1 MTAPANGSASVE
13 TRQYDVAIV
22 GGGIIGLS
30 TAMQLLERSPDLSIA
45 VIEKEEQL
53 AQHQTGH
60 NSGVIHSGI
69 YYRPGSWKSTFCVGG
84 KQRLLEFCEE
94 NEIEYD
100 PCGKVIVAS
109 DESELGRLD
118 DLYERG
124 TANGVPDLEM
134 VGPERLAEIEPHTYG
149 VRALWAPHTGI
160 VDYVRVANAYAGKFQ
175 SAGGDIFTGAAV
187 TGARQTNSGTA
198 LETQRGALQARHVI
212 NCGGLYADRLAAMMG
227 EETDVRIIPFRG
239 EYYKL
244 AEASEDL
251 VKGLIYPVPDPRFP
265 FLGVHYTRN
274 IHGYVEAGPNAVMAW
289 AREGYR
295 KGNINVG
302 ETAGAPDLPR
312 LLEDDCQAL
321 EDRNEGD
328 APVLQQVGVRERPK
342 EADTGDTPGGFGAG
356 RQRGAGAG
364 GVVVGSHTRRLP
376 HPAGPARAARAQR
389 AVAGRDFLAG
399 HRRIPVEH
407 GGAGL
412 RFARNSSGRMIIR
425 PYWYPLGTRLSTTK
439 LLPVMGYVSEY

>member
-1 MTAPANGSASVE
+1 MTANANGSASVE

-45 VIEKEEQL
+45 VIEKEDQL

-84 KQRLLEFCEE
+84 KQRLLEFCDE

-100 PCGKVIVAS
+100 PCGKVIVAT

-187 TGARQTNSGTA
+187 NQARQTTTGTA
-198 LETQRGALQARHVI
+198 LETQRGALQASHVI
-212 NCGGLYADRLAAMMG
+212 NCSGLYADRLAAMMG
-227 EETDVRIIPFRG
+227 EQTDVRIIPFRG

-244 AEASEDL
+244 AEGSHDL

-274 IHGYVEAGPNAVMAW
+274 IHGYVEAGPNAVLAW

-295 KGNINVG
+295 KSNINVG
-302 ETAGAPDLPR
+302 ETAGALTFPGFWKMTAKHWKTGMKEMHRSYRKSVFVNDLRKLIPEINPED
-312 LLEDDCQAL
+312 LEP
-321 EDRNEGD
+321 GGS
-328 APVLQQVGVRERPK
+328 GVR
-342 EADTGDTPGGFGAG
+342 
-356 RQRGAGAG
+356 
-364 GVVVGSHTRRLP
+364 
-376 HPAGPARAARAQR
+376 AQ
-389 AVAGRDFLAG
+389 AVS
-399 HRRIPVEH
+399 
-407 GGAGL
+407 
-412 RFARNSSGRMIIR
+412 SSGAILDDFHILRGQHALHVLNAPSPGATSSLAIGE
-425 PYWYPLGTRLSTTK
+425 YLSG
-439 LLPVMGYVSEY
+439 LAIQDFGLPEQG

>member
-1 MTAPANGSASVE
+1 MTTKANGSASVE

-30 TAMQLLERSPDLSIA
+30 TAMQLLERSPELSIA

-84 KQRLLEFCEE
+84 KQRLIAFCDE

-100 PCGKVIVAS
+100 PCGKVIVAT

-134 VGPERLAEIEPHTYG
+134 VGPERLAEIEPHTRG

-175 SAGGDIFTGAAV
+175 SAGGDIFTDAAV
-187 TGARQTNSGTA
+187 TGARQTATGTA
-198 LETQRGALQARHVI
+198 LETRRGALQAKHVV

-227 EETDVRIIPFRG
+227 EPTDVRIIPFRG

-244 AEASEDL
+244 AEASHDL

-274 IHGYVEAGPNAVMAW
+274 IHGYVEAGPNAVLAW

-295 KGNINVG
+295 KGNINLG
-302 ETAGAPDLPR
+302 ETAGALTFPGFWKMTAKHWKTGMQEMRRSYRKSVFVNDLKKLIPEIRPDD
-312 LLEDDCQAL
+312 LEP
-321 EDRNEGD
+321 GGS
-328 APVLQQVGVRERPK
+328 GVR
-342 EADTGDTPGGFGAG
+342 
-356 RQRGAGAG
+356 
-364 GVVVGSHTRRLP
+364 
-376 HPAGPARAARAQR
+376 AQ
-389 AVAGRDFLAG
+389 AVAASGAILDDFHILRGQHALHVLNAPSPGATSSLAIGEYLSSMAIRDF
-399 HRRIPVEH
+399 
-407 GGAGL
+407 GL
-412 RFARNSSGRMIIR
+412 
-425 PYWYPLGTRLSTTK
+425 PEK
-439 LLPVMGYVSEY
+439 E

>member
-1 MTAPANGSASVE
+1 MSAPGNGSASVE

-45 VIEKEEQL
+45 VIEKEAQL

-84 KQRLLEFCEE
+84 KQRLIEFCNE

-100 PCGKVIVAS
+100 PCGKVIVAT

-124 TANGVPDLEM
+124 MANGVPDLEM

-160 VDYVRVANAYAGKFQ
+160 VDYARVANAYAGKFQ

-187 TGARQTNSGTA
+187 TGARRTAGGTA
-198 LETQRGALQARHVI
+198 LETRRGALQARHVI

-227 EETDVRIIPFRG
+227 EQTDVRIIPFRG

-244 AEASEDL
+244 AEASHDL

-274 IHGYVEAGPNAVMAW
+274 IHGYVEAGPNAVLAW
-289 AREGYR
+289 AREGYH
-295 KGNINVG
+295 KSNINLG
-302 ETAGAPDLPR
+302 ETAGALTFPGFWKMTAKHWRTGMQEMHRSYSKSVFVNDLRKLIPEIR
-312 LLEDDCQAL
+312 PEDLEP
-321 EDRNEGD
+321 GGS
-328 APVLQQVGVRERPK
+328 GVRAQAVSSSGTILDDFHILRGQHALHVLNAPS
-342 EADTGDTPGGFGAG
+342 PGATSSLAIGEYLSSMAI
-356 RQRGAGAG
+356 
-364 GVVVGSHTRRLP
+364 
-376 HPAGPARAARAQR
+376 
-389 AVAGRDFLAG
+389 RDF
-399 HRRIPVEH
+399 
-407 GGAGL
+407 GL
-412 RFARNSSGRMIIR
+412 PESG
-425 PYWYPLGTRLSTTK
+425 
-439 LLPVMGYVSEY
+439 